1 MAIKVTTPLSRED
14 ARKLKSGD
22 SVLLSGVI
30 YTARDAAH
38 KRLCELVAEGKEL
51 PLDVKDAVIYF
62 VGPRPP
68 SPVRPSALPAP
79 PPPIVWTP
87 TPPP

>member
-1 MAIKVTTPLSRED
+1 MEPIRLTAPFDRET

-38 KRLCELVAEGKEL
+38 KRLCELVAAGKEL
-51 PLDVKDAVIYF
+51 PLDMQGATIY
-62 VGPRPP
+62 
-68 SPVRPSALPAP
+68 
-79 PPPIVWTP
+79 
-87 TPPP
+87 

>member
-30 YTARDAAH
+30 YLWQNRACFMQA
-38 KRLCELVAEGKEL
+38 K
-51 PLDVKDAVIYF
+51 
-62 VGPRPP
+62 
-68 SPVRPSALPAP
+68 
-79 PPPIVWTP
+79 
-87 TPPP
+87 